1 MASTFASYFGLR
13 STVAY
18 TSAGSA
24 VPAGSLFTIS
34 SNVGPTWSNTLTV
47 SSFST
52 LLGSTITVSTLRYQ
66 STTISLGASTNQSY
80 TNFTSGSYAGWG
92 STLSGL
98 TAVQKIA
105 MSYSG
110 QYQYAAQN
118 GAAATQMA
126 LSNNSGL
133 SWQTLTSASNG
144 LPAGSLAYQATPSGN
159 PAYTSL
165 AASATGQYA
174 LAAAS
179 GGQLYVSNNANS
191 STPVFTAAN
200 IGGQPFIYL
209 PFENSAVDML
219 GNSAL
224 TLTGAPTYTTG
235 KVGSNAINFANTAGG
250 TATQY
255 LRGTWAGATNFTV
268 SFWFNTQSTGAQQNM
283 FGTYNNIGVVIYI
296 TSGNQLRLYINNTDA
311 VLGPTITSNTWYNV
325 VAIFQANGTG
335 SFYVNNVLYGTY
347 ACGASPG
354 TSSGLFGLGTMDILT
369 IFAFNGYI
377 DDFRIYNFAA
387 PNVVSPM
394 IYLPLENSVT
404 DVVGSSAPAVTGSVT
419 YTTGVVGT
427 YAAVISNT
435 AAGTASNYIR
445 GTMSNTTAFTISGW
459 INLQSIPGSGLI
471 SAITVLGGA
480 GNYVAVS
487 YFNNY
492 TMNSILYNGL
502 MFFFYNTGS
511 VPVVVGN
518 FSNVSINTWY
528 SFTYIFSATGTC
540 SAYVNGTL
548 VGSVAG
554 QTLLGSLTTYSIG
567 CGVTNTAQAFNGYID
582 DYRLYNSAVTYS
594 PIVPMNWA
602 YTAVSGSGQY
612 MLATATG
619 GGLFMSSNYGVTW
632 SQVATS
638 ITNPLYTGLGI
649 SYSGQYMLAV
659 GGSAVTPQQSGLAAA
674 SWTQGGVSWATSAS
688 SQYSTFAPQSAF
700 NSSTATTWAS
710 NSGTYNGSGAWTGS
724 VAAVTIQGVGSISGE
739 WLQLQSNVGL
749 LMQSYTFSCG
759 GPVSQTPKTYY
770 IIGSNDGSTWY
781 PIQYVSM
788 GSNPY
793 TTNYSVAS
801 TYITTNQ
808 SGSQNLVVGA
818 NTAVLTCTTY
828 STTVNTYTYF
838 RILVT
843 TTHGGGV
850 VEIGE
855 WYINFANGQNY
866 STNYG
871 SSWNRL
877 SLNGATQT
885 FGALSGN
892 GQYALTG
899 TGQIAYLVSN
909 YLAGFSTNAYTT
921 LTLSGINANIISAD
935 ISATGQYMTIIT
947 QGTTNNVYYSTN
959 YGVTFTALT
968 VGSAAM
974 TDCSISADGSY
985 ITVSN
990 ATTVYTL
997 NLNTRGYGVSI
1008 GNAAGSVNQGQH
1020 AIAIGN
1026 SAGVTNQSAGSIVLN
1041 SSGSTLDTYNSGF
1054 YVSNISDYGTSYAP
1068 SFSLL
1073 GYGSDKQVVQGSV
1086 ITLSPS
1092 GYIGIGTTAP
1102 SALLHVFGGNVTV
1115 NYGNMICLHASY
1127 PAGGSYSI
1135 GGAGNNFRIALNSD
1149 TGTPRLLDIGY
1160 YTGDLPTGAWNSKMV
1175 VNPISGNVGIGMTVP
1190 TNPLQVAG
1198 RAIFGYI
1205 PSSRAGIFIDNETAY
1220 GTTPCIQGVSS
1231 AFGTSPI
1238 SINPAGGN
1246 VGINT
1251 TSPGYNLHVI
1261 GTIYASGDITA
1272 LSDQRYKQNII
1283 RLDRSLDKVLQLSG
1297 YSYTREDYRPGEKQI
1312 GLLAQE
1318 VLTIFPEAVSHDST
1332 NDKYSLNYG
1341 CLIAPVVESI
1351 KELQD
1356 QITAQNQIIESQGKA
1371 IQLLLARLNVY

>member
-18 TSAGSA
+18 NAGVA
-24 VPAGSLFTIS
+24 MPAGSLFTIS

-66 STTISLGASTNQSY
+66 STTVALGASTNQSY
-80 TNFTSGSYAGWG
+80 SNFSNGSYTTGWG

-98 TAVQKIA
+98 TAIQKIA

-118 GAAATQMA
+118 GSSTINT
-126 LSNNSGL
+126 SVNSGF
-133 SWQTLTSASNG
+133 SWVSITGANG
-144 LPAGSLAYQATPSGN
+144 LPAGATAYPLTTAAGTPN
-159 PAYTSL
+159 YTSVSV
-165 AASATGQYA
+165 SATSQYI
-174 LAAAS
+174 LAS
-179 GGQLYVSNNANS
+179 VRGGLLY
-191 STPVFTAAN
+191 TC
-200 IGGQPFIYL
+200 
-209 PFENSAVDML
+209 
-219 GNSAL
+219 
-224 TLTGAPTYTTG
+224 
-235 KVGSNAINFANTAGG
+235 
-250 TATQY
+250 
-255 LRGTWAGATNFTV
+255 
-268 SFWFNTQSTGAQQNM
+268 
-283 FGTYNNIGVVIYI
+283 
-296 TSGNQLRLYINNTDA
+296 
-311 VLGPTITSNTWYNV
+311 
-325 VAIFQANGTG
+325 ANGTASVPTFTAVG
-335 SFYVNNVLYGTY
+335 MGTPTY
-347 ACGASPG
+347 
-354 TSSGLFGLGTMDILT
+354 
-369 IFAFNGYI
+369 
-377 DDFRIYNFAA
+377 
-387 PNVVSPM
+387 
-394 IYLPLENSVT
+394 YLPLENSVA
-404 DVVGSSAPAVTGSVT
+404 DVVGTSAPTATGSVT
-419 YTTGVVGT
+419 YTTGIVGT

-612 MLATATG
+612 MLAAATS
-619 GGLFMSSNYGVTW
+619 GGLFMSSNYGASW
-632 SQVATS
+632 SQVAAS

-724 VAAVTIQGVGSISGE
+724 AAAVLIQNVGSISGE

-759 GPVSQTPKTYY
+759 GPVNQTPKTYY
-770 IIGSNDGSTWY
+770 IIGSNDGSTWF

-793 TTNYSVAS
+793 TTNYSTAS

-818 NTAVLTCTTY
+818 NTAVLTCTTF

-850 VEIGE
+850 AELSE

-909 YLAGFSTNAYTT
+909 YLAGFSTNTYTT
-921 LTLSGINANIISAD
+921 LTLSGINANISGAD

-959 YGVTFTALT
+959 YGATFTALT

-985 ITVSN
+985 IAVSN

-997 NLNTRGYGVSI
+997 NLNTQGYSVSI

-1026 SAGVTNQSAGSIVLN
+1026 VAGVTNQSANSIVLN

-1073 GYGSDKQVVQGSV
+1073 GYGSDKQVVQGSA

-1092 GYIGIGTTAP
+1092 GYVGIGTTAP

-1115 NYGNMICLHASY
+1115 NYGSMICLHASY

-1149 TGTPRLLDIGY
+1149 TVTPRLLDIGY

-1175 VNPISGNVGIGMTVP
+1175 VNPISGNVGIGA
-1190 TNPLQVAG
+1190 TNPMYKTQIVLASNSD
-1198 RAIFGYI
+1198 
-1205 PSSRAGIFIDNETAY
+1205 P
-1220 GTTPCIQGVSS
+1220 
-1231 AFGTSPI
+1231 GTSNVFALTTADSGTQSQRLYMGLVDNGGTGSTSYSWI
-1238 SINPAGGN
+1238 SASRYGNAYNVLALQPAGGT
-1246 VGINT
+1246 VGIGT
-1251 TSPGYNLHVI
+1251 TLPGYTLHVI
-1261 GTIYASGDITA
+1261 GAIYASGNITA
-1272 LSDQRYKQNII
+1272 LSDQRYKQNVI
-1283 RLDRSLDKVLQLSG
+1283 RLSGSLDTISRLSG
-1297 YSYTREDYRPGEKQI
+1297 YSYIRTDESSGKRHI
-1312 GLLAQE
+1312 GLIAQE
-1318 VLTIFPEAVSHDST
+1318 VNHIIPEAVSYDVA
-1332 NDKYSLNYG
+1332 NDTYSINYG
-1341 CLIAPVVESI
+1341 CLIAPVIEAI
-1351 KELQD
+1351 KEL
-1356 QITAQNQIIESQGKA
+1356 NQSVHLRIAALEATVARQELA
-1371 IQLLLARLNVY
+1371 IHELKRL

>member
-18 TSAGSA
+18 NAGAA

-66 STTISLGASTNQSY
+66 STAISLGASTNQSY
-80 TNFTSGSYAGWG
+80 SNFSNGSYTTGWG

-98 TAVQKIA
+98 TAIQKIA

-118 GAAATQMA
+118 GSSTINT
-126 LSNNSGL
+126 SVNSGF
-133 SWQTLTSASNG
+133 SWVSITGANG
-144 LPAGSLAYQATPSGN
+144 LPAGATAYPVTASGTPN
-159 PAYTSL
+159 YTSVSV
-165 AASATGQYA
+165 SATGQYI
-174 LAAAS
+174 LAS
-179 GGQLYVSNNANS
+179 VRGGLLY
-191 STPVFTAAN
+191 TC
-200 IGGQPFIYL
+200 
-209 PFENSAVDML
+209 
-219 GNSAL
+219 
-224 TLTGAPTYTTG
+224 
-235 KVGSNAINFANTAGG
+235 
-250 TATQY
+250 
-255 LRGTWAGATNFTV
+255 
-268 SFWFNTQSTGAQQNM
+268 
-283 FGTYNNIGVVIYI
+283 
-296 TSGNQLRLYINNTDA
+296 
-311 VLGPTITSNTWYNV
+311 
-325 VAIFQANGTG
+325 ANGTASVPTFTAVG
-335 SFYVNNVLYGTY
+335 MGTPTY
-347 ACGASPG
+347 
-354 TSSGLFGLGTMDILT
+354 
-369 IFAFNGYI
+369 
-377 DDFRIYNFAA
+377 
-387 PNVVSPM
+387 
-394 IYLPLENSVT
+394 YLPLENSVA
-404 DVVGSSAPAVTGSVT
+404 DVVGTSAPTATGSVT
-419 YTTGVVGT
+419 YTTGIVGT

-594 PIVPMNWA
+594 PIVPMNWS

-612 MLATATG
+612 MLAAATS
-619 GGLFMSSNYGVTW
+619 GGLFMSSNYGATW

-724 VAAVTIQGVGSISGE
+724 AAAVLIQNVGSISGE

-759 GPVSQTPKTYY
+759 GPVNQTPKTYY
-770 IIGSNDGSTWY
+770 IIGSNDGTTWF

-793 TTNYSVAS
+793 TTNYSTAS

-818 NTAVLTCTTY
+818 NTAVLTCTTF

-850 VEIGE
+850 AELSE

-909 YLAGFSTNAYTT
+909 YLAGFSTNTYTT
-921 LTLSGINANIISAD
+921 LTLSGINANISGAD

-974 TDCSISADGSY
+974 MDCSISADGSY
-985 ITVSN
+985 IAVSN

-1026 SAGVTNQSAGSIVLN
+1026 VAGVTNQSANSIVLN

-1073 GYGSDKQVVQGSV
+1073 GYGSDKQVVQGSA

-1175 VNPISGNVGIGMTVP
+1175 VNPISGNVGISITDPGARLHIYGDATSAILAQLNEIKI
-1190 TNPLQVAG
+1190 TGNG
-1198 RAIFGYI
+1198 NSHWSIFGARSGHAYFSI
-1205 PSSRAGIFIDNETAY
+1205 ANTSTNAAIGTAGTDVLCITSSN
-1220 GTTPCIQGVSS
+1220 
-1231 AFGTSPI
+1231 
-1238 SINPAGGN
+1238 N
-1246 VGINT
+1246 VGIGT
-1251 TSPGYNLHVI
+1251 TVPGYALHVI
-1261 GTIYASGDITA
+1261 GAIFATGNITA
-1272 LSDQRYKQNII
+1272 FSDQRYKQNIT
-1283 RLDRSLDKVLQLSG
+1283 RLEGSLDAIRNLSG
-1297 YSYTREDYRPGEKQI
+1297 YSYTRLDYLPEVRQI

-1318 VLTIFPEAVSHDST
+1318 VKEVLPEAVSYDST
-1332 NDKYSLNYG
+1332 NDIYSVNYN
-1341 CLIAPVVESI
+1341 CLMAPVVEAI
-1351 KELQD
+1351 KELYHRSE
-1356 QITAQNQIIESQGKA
+1356 AQASIIQAQQLTIQKLVERLES
-1371 IQLLLARLNVY
+1371 L

>member
-18 TSAGSA
+18 NAGAA
-24 VPAGSLFTIS
+24 VPAGSLFTVS
-34 SNVGPTWSNTLTV
+34 SNVGPSWSNTLTV

-80 TNFTSGSYAGWG
+80 TNFTSGSYTGWG

-118 GAAATQMA
+118 GSSTINT
-126 LSNNSGL
+126 SVNSGV
-133 SWQTLTSASNG
+133 SWGTITGANG
-144 LPAGSLAYQATPSGN
+144 LPAGATAYPLTTAAGTPN
-159 PAYTSL
+159 YTSVSV
-165 AASATGQYA
+165 SATGQYI
-174 LAAAS
+174 LAS
-179 GGQLYVSNNANS
+179 VRGGLLY
-191 STPVFTAAN
+191 TC
-200 IGGQPFIYL
+200 
-209 PFENSAVDML
+209 
-219 GNSAL
+219 
-224 TLTGAPTYTTG
+224 
-235 KVGSNAINFANTAGG
+235 
-250 TATQY
+250 
-255 LRGTWAGATNFTV
+255 
-268 SFWFNTQSTGAQQNM
+268 
-283 FGTYNNIGVVIYI
+283 
-296 TSGNQLRLYINNTDA
+296 
-311 VLGPTITSNTWYNV
+311 
-325 VAIFQANGTG
+325 ANGTASVPTFTAVG
-335 SFYVNNVLYGTY
+335 MGTPTY
-347 ACGASPG
+347 
-354 TSSGLFGLGTMDILT
+354 
-369 IFAFNGYI
+369 
-377 DDFRIYNFAA
+377 
-387 PNVVSPM
+387 
-394 IYLPLENSVT
+394 YLPLENSVT
-404 DVVGSSAPAVTGSVT
+404 DVVGTSAPTATGSVT
-419 YTTGVVGT
+419 YTTGIVGT

-567 CGVTNTAQAFNGYID
+567 CGVTNTAQAFNGYVD
-582 DYRLYNSAVTYS
+582 DIRIYNSAVTYS

-612 MLATATG
+612 MLAAATG
-619 GGLFMSSNYGVTW
+619 GGLFMSSNYGASW
-632 SQVATS
+632 SQVTTS
-638 ITNPLYTGLGI
+638 VTNPLYTGLGI

-688 SQYSTFAPQSAF
+688 SQYSTYAPQSAF

-759 GPVSQTPKTYY
+759 GPVNQTPKTYY
-770 IIGSNDGSTWY
+770 IIGSNDGTTWF

-793 TTNYSVAS
+793 TTTFSTAS

-843 TTHGGGV
+843 TTQGGGV

-909 YLAGFSTNAYTT
+909 YLAGFSTNTYTT
-921 LTLSGINANIISAD
+921 LTLSGINANINCASIS
-935 ISATGQYMTIIT
+935 STGQYMVIMT
-947 QGTTNNVYYSTN
+947 QGTTNNVYYSTD
-959 YGVTFTALT
+959 YGATFTGIT

-974 TDCSISADGSY
+974 TSCAISADGTY

-997 NLNTRGYGVSI
+997 NRNTQGYGVSI
-1008 GNAAGSVNQGQH
+1008 GNAAGLLNQGQN

-1026 SAGVTNQSAGSIVLN
+1026 LAGVTNQSANSIVLN

-1073 GYGSDKQVVQGSV
+1073 GYGSDKQVVQGSA

-1092 GYIGIGTTAP
+1092 GNVGIGTTNP
-1102 SALLHVFGGNVTV
+1102 
-1115 NYGNMICLHASY
+1115 
-1127 PAGGSYSI
+1127 SYSLDVN
-1135 GGAGNNFRIALNSD
+1135 GTIATRTDIRWNGSTLNAADKKLYSPAD
-1149 TGTPRLLDIGY
+1149 
-1160 YTGDLPTGAWNSKMV
+1160 GDLEWMTNNSAGSHGFAVSHQGTKQV
-1175 VNPISGNVGIGMTVP
+1175 YLNTSGSSYLNGGYVGIG
-1190 TNPLQVAG
+1190 
-1198 RAIFGYI
+1198 
-1205 PSSRAGIFIDNETAY
+1205 TA
-1220 GTTPCIQGVSS
+1220 T
-1231 AFGTSPI
+1231 
-1238 SINPAGGN
+1238 
-1246 VGINT
+1246 
-1251 TSPGYNLHVI
+1251 PGYTLHVI

>member
-18 TSAGSA
+18 IAGSA
-24 VPAGSLFTIS
+24 VPVGSLYTVS
-34 SNVGPTWSNTLTV
+34 SNVGPIWSNTLTV

-52 LLGSTITVSTLRYQ
+52 LLGSTITVSTIRYQ
-66 STTISLGASTNQSY
+66 STAISLGASTNQSY

-98 TAVQKIA
+98 TAIQKIA

-110 QYQYAAQN
+110 QYQLVAQN
-118 GAAATQMA
+118 GSSTINA
-126 LSNNSGL
+126 SVNSGI
-133 SWQTLTSASNG
+133 SWVSITGANG
-144 LPAGSLAYQATPSGN
+144 LPAGATAYPVTTASGTPN
-159 PAYTSL
+159 YTSVS
-165 AASATGQYA
+165 ASATGQYI
-174 LAAAS
+174 LASVRGGLLYTCANGTAS
-179 GGQLYVSNNANS
+179 VP
-191 STPVFTAAN
+191 TFTAV
-200 IGGQPFIYL
+200 GMGTPTIYA
-209 PFENSAVDML
+209 PFENAYTDVMAYSTMNA
-219 GNSAL
+219 
-224 TLTGAPTYTTG
+224 TGSPAFVTG
-235 KVGSNAINFANTAGG
+235 IVGSYAVNLANTAGG
-250 TATQY
+250 TATKY
-255 LRGTWAGATNFTV
+255 IKEGWPGSSNFTV
-268 SFWFNTQSTGAQQNM
+268 SFWFNLQSYAGNLQEIFSAYSGA
-283 FGTYNNIGVVIYI
+283 FVLFI
-296 TSGNQLRLYINNTDA
+296 NTDNKLYWNVA
-311 VLGPTITSNTWYNV
+311 SGGGGNVITAANTSFTFSLSTWYNV
-325 VAIFQANGTG
+325 TATFRTGGVCSLYVNNILIGSSTNSSGTG
-335 SFYVNNVLYGTY
+335 SLTCSQISIGCIDSGTAY
-347 ACGASPG
+347 
-354 TSSGLFGLGTMDILT
+354 
-369 IFAFNGYI
+369 AFNGYI
-377 DDFRIYNFAA
+377 DDFRL
-387 PNVVSPM
+387 
-394 IYLPLENSVT
+394 YL
-404 DVVGSSAPAVTGSVT
+404 G
-419 YTTGVVGT
+419 TTT
-427 YAAVISNT
+427 
-435 AAGTASNYIR
+435 
-445 GTMSNTTAFTISGW
+445 F
-459 INLQSIPGSGLI
+459 
-471 SAITVLGGA
+471 
-480 GNYVAVS
+480 
-487 YFNNY
+487 
-492 TMNSILYNGL
+492 
-502 MFFFYNTGS
+502 
-511 VPVVVGN
+511 
-518 FSNVSINTWY
+518 
-528 SFTYIFSATGTC
+528 
-540 SAYVNGTL
+540 
-548 VGSVAG
+548 
-554 QTLLGSLTTYSIG
+554 
-567 CGVTNTAQAFNGYID
+567 
-582 DYRLYNSAVTYS
+582 S
-594 PIVPMNWA
+594 PIIPMNWA

-612 MLATATG
+612 MLAAAAG
-619 GGLFMSSNYGVTW
+619 GGLFISSDYGATW
-632 SQVATS
+632 SQVTAS

-659 GGSAVTPQQSGLAAA
+659 GGNVVTPQQSGLAAA
-674 SWTQGGVSWATSAS
+674 SWTQGGVSWTTSAS

-724 VAAVTIQGVGSISGE
+724 VAATTIQGVGSISGE

-759 GPVSQTPKTYY
+759 GPVNQTPKTYY
-770 IIGSNDGSTWY
+770 IIGSNNGSTWF

-818 NTAVLTCTTY
+818 STAVLTCTSY
-828 STTVNTYTYF
+828 DTTNNPYTYF

-871 SSWNRL
+871 STWTKASI
-877 SLNGATQT
+877 NGATQT

-909 YLAGFSTNAYTT
+909 YLAGFSTNTYTT
-921 LTLSGINANIISAD
+921 LTLSGINANISCAD
-935 ISATGQYMTIIT
+935 LSATGQYMTILT

-959 YGVTFTALT
+959 YGATFTALT

-974 TDCSISADGSY
+974 TDCAISADGSY

-990 ATTVYTL
+990 STTVYTL
-997 NLNTRGYGVSI
+997 NRNTQGFAVSI
-1008 GNAAGSVNQGQH
+1008 GNAAGVVNQGQH

-1026 SAGVTNQSAGSIVLN
+1026 QAGVTNQSANSIVLN
-1041 SSGSTLDTYNSGF
+1041 SSGSTLDTYNAGF
-1054 YVSNISDYGTSYAP
+1054 YVSNISDYNTSYAP
-1068 SFSLL
+1068 SFSIL
-1073 GYGSDKQVVQGSV
+1073 GYGSDKQIVQGSA
-1086 ITLSPS
+1086 ITLAPS
-1092 GYIGIGTTAP
+1092 GNVGIGTTSP

-1115 NYGNMICLHASY
+1115 NYGNMICLHSSY

-1135 GGAGNNFRIALNSD
+1135 GGTALNLRIALNSD
-1149 TGTPRLLDIGY
+1149 AGARRLLDIGY
-1160 YTGDLPTGAWNSKMV
+1160 YTGDVPTGAWNSKMV
-1175 VNPISGNVGIGMTVP
+1175 VDPISGNVGIGMTAP

-1205 PSSRAGIFIDNETAY
+1205 PSFRAGIFIDNETSY
-1220 GTTPCIQGVSS
+1220 GTTPCIQGVST
-1231 AFGTSPI
+1231 AFGTNPI
-1238 SINPAGGN
+1238 TINPAGGN

-1251 TSPGYNLHVI
+1251 TSPSYNLHVI

-1297 YSYTREDYRPGEKQI
+1297 YSYTRNDYRPGEKQI
-1312 GLLAQE
+1312 GFLAQE
-1318 VLTIFPEAVSHDST
+1318 VLNVFPEAVSHDST

-1356 QITAQNQIIESQGKA
+1356 QITAQNQIIEYQGKT
-1371 IQLLLARLNVY
+1371 IQLLISRLNVNLVV